1 MLMFSVSLYLYLLP
15 ISKASYVSIRN
26 VNVHLDGLLELSL
39 LLQMMTSDLVILEL
53 KMSLN
58 GVCTIVILYTS
69 QRRSKNRHLLVPRY
83 SSSSSEYDFR

>member
-26 VNVHLDGLLELSL
+26 VNVHLDGLL
-39 LLQMMTSDLVILEL
+39 DLVILEL

-69 QRRSKNRHLLVPRY
+69 QRRPKNRHLLVPRY